1 MRLKLL
7 SYFLAS
13 ANPNDIV
20 DRNISLRGFS
30 GRGWQIDTKSG
41 GNGCRKRPTRD
52 KSMYLVADPG

>member
-30 GRGWQIDTKSG
+30 GRGW
-41 GNGCRKRPTRD
+41 
-52 KSMYLVADPG
+52 